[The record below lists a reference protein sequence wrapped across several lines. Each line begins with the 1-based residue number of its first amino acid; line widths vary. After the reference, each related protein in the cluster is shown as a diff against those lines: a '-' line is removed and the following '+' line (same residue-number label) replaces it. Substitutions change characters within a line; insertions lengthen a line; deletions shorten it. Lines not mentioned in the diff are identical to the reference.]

1 MLGILIMEVEDMHN
15 LYKRKKKSQ
24 VLVLTMIILLAMSLT
39 IAACFTIVSKYS
51 TNLKERIN
59 DLALE
64 VYKDVNP

>member
-1 MLGILIMEVEDMHN
+1 MHN